1 MALVARQQVAP
12 AAPGPQGGAS
22 LTFAGITRTIV
33 DPGWPAAVAL
43 ASTFRHKSV
52 FDLRRG
58 IMARLLAFLTVTT
71 ILAGCAAH
79 EAAPPPVP
87 VAEAAPVIPE
97 APPALKPQYGAFGFD
112 TGGMDRSVQPG
123 DNFYQFANGT
133 WAKNTPIPPDKSNY
147 GMFTVLDDLSR
158 SRTRDV
164 IQEQAKDPNSKI
176 GNAYASFMDEAAI
189 EAKGLGPFDPW
200 LNQVRGLKSKAG
212 LAALYADADRLGIG
226 TPFVMFIGQDRK
238 ASDQYALN
246 VYQGGLGMPDRDYY
260 LSADPKIA
268 ETRAK
273 YLEHLTK
280 VLTLAGE
287 QNPEARAKAIV
298 AFETRIAKVHWT
310 RVQSRD
316 ANKTYNKYSLAQVRK
331 LVPGFDFPSFVK
343 ADGAKVDNVLVY
355 QPSAFK
361 GIGAELGRT
370 PLAVIKDQLLIR
382 SIDAYAAYLPKQ
394 FDAENF
400 AFYGTVLN
408 GTPQQE
414 ERWKRAV
421 DFTVGSLG
429 DDVSKLYVAKYFPPE
444 TKAAADRLVHNLISA
459 MDRRIDTLDW
469 MGPETKA
476 KAHAKLAAFTP
487 KIGYPSQWRDM
498 SGLLVDRADV
508 LGNAMRSARFEH
520 EYEIGKLGAP
530 IRRWEWGMT
539 PMTINAYSN
548 PTMVEIVFPAAILQP
563 PFFDPNADDA
573 VNYGGIGA
581 VIGHEMSHQFD
592 DQGAKYD
599 LHGNLVDWWT
609 PADAKNF
616 QSRLDKL
623 GAQYDAYEPLPGF
636 HVQGKLTMGENVAD
650 LAGLTVAHDA
660 YIASLGSKEPPVIDG
675 MTADQRFYL
684 GWAQIWRRNYREAN
698 LRQRL
703 LTDPHSP
710 SEQRAAI
717 VRNMD
722 PWYPAFSVEPGQKL
736 YLPPADRVR
745 IW

>member
-1 MALVARQQVAP
+1 
-12 AAPGPQGGAS
+12 
-22 LTFAGITRTIV
+22 
-33 DPGWPAAVAL
+33 
-43 ASTFRHKSV
+43 
-52 FDLRRG
+52 
-58 IMARLLAFLTVTT
+58 MARIFALLTATT

-79 EAAPPPVP
+79 GAVAPPAVAPAAEAIPAAPPV
-87 VAEAAPVIPE
+87 
-97 APPALKPQYGAFGFD
+97 PPAPKPQYGTYGFD
-112 TGGMDRSVQPG
+112 ATGMDPSVAPG
-123 DNFYQFANGT
+123 DNFYQFANGI
-133 WAKNTPIPPDKSNY
+133 WAKNTPIPADKSSY
-147 GMFTVLDDLSR
+147 GSFNILDDLSR
-158 SRTRDV
+158 ERTRDV
-164 IQEQAKDPNSKI
+164 IQEESKDPNSRI
-176 GNAYASFMDEAAI
+176 GSAYASFMDQSAI
-189 EAKGLGPFDPW
+189 ESKGLAPFDPW
-200 LNQVRGLKSKAG
+200 LNQVRSIKSKKG
-212 LAALYADADRLGIG
+212 LPALYGDADGLGINV
-226 TPFVMFIGQDRK
+226 PFNMFVGQDRK
-238 ASDQYALN
+238 ASDQYTLN
-246 VYQGGLGMPDRDYY
+246 VLQGGLGMPDRDYY

-273 YLEHLTK
+273 YLDHLTNM
-280 VLTLAGE
+280 LTLAGE
-287 QNPEARAKAIV
+287 KNAAARAKAIV
-298 AFETRIAKVHWT
+298 DFETRIAKVHWT
-310 RVQSRD
+310 RADSRD
-316 ANKTYNKYSLAQVRK
+316 ATKTYNRMSLAEVRK
-331 LVPGFDFPSFVK
+331 LAPGFDFPAFVK
-343 ADGAKVDNVLVY
+343 ADGMTLDHVVVF

-361 GIGAELGRT
+361 GIATLIGQA
-370 PLAVIKDQLLIR
+370 PLSVLKDQLLVR
-382 SIDAYAAYLPKQ
+382 SLDSYSAVLPKR
-394 FDAENF
+394 FDDESF

-421 DFTVGSLG
+421 TFTVGALG

-444 TKAAADRLVHNLISA
+444 TKAAADKLVHNLISA
-459 MDRRIDTLDW
+459 MDRRIDKLDW

-498 SGLLVDRADV
+498 SGLVVDRADA
-508 LGNAMRSARFEH
+508 LGNAMRSARFEQG
-520 EYEIGKLGAP
+520 YQIGHLGGP

-563 PFFDPNADDA
+563 PFFDPNADPA

-616 QSRLDKL
+616 QSRLDRL
-623 GAQYDAYEPLPGF
+623 GAQFDAYEPLPGF

-660 YIASLGSKEPPVIDG
+660 YIESLGGTEPPVIEG
-675 MTADQRFYL
+675 TTGDQRFYF
-684 GWAQIWRRNYREAN
+684 GWAQVWRRNYREPN

-717 VRNMD
+717 VRNLD
-722 PWYPAFSVEPGQKL
+722 PWYPAFNVQSGQKL
-736 YLPPADRVR
+736 YLAPADRVR

>member
-1 MALVARQQVAP
+1 
-12 AAPGPQGGAS
+12 
-22 LTFAGITRTIV
+22 
-33 DPGWPAAVAL
+33 
-43 ASTFRHKSV
+43 
-52 FDLRRG
+52 
-58 IMARLLAFLTVTT
+58 MARIFALLTATT

-79 EAAPPPVP
+79 EAV
-87 VAEAAPVIPE
+87 
-97 APPALKPQYGAFGFD
+97 APPAVAPAAEAVPAVPPAPPAPKPQYGTYGFD
-112 TGGMDRSVQPG
+112 ATGMDPSVAPG

-133 WAKNTPIPPDKSNY
+133 WAKNTPIPADKSSY
-147 GMFTVLDDLSR
+147 GSFNILDDLSR
-158 SRTRDV
+158 ERTRDV
-164 IQEQAKDPNSKI
+164 IQEESKDPNSRI
-176 GNAYASFMDEAAI
+176 GSAYASFMDQSAI
-189 EAKGLGPFDPW
+189 ESKGLAPFDPW
-200 LNQVRGLKSKAG
+200 LSQVRAIKSKKG
-212 LAALYADADRLGIG
+212 LPALYGDADGLGINV
-226 TPFVMFIGQDRK
+226 PFNMFVGQDRK
-238 ASDQYALN
+238 ASDQYTLN
-246 VYQGGLGMPDRDYY
+246 VLQGGLGMPDRDYY

-273 YLEHLTK
+273 YLDHLTNM
-280 VLTLAGE
+280 LTLAGE
-287 QNPEARAKAIV
+287 KSAAARAKAIV
-298 AFETRIAKVHWT
+298 DFETRIAKVHWT
-310 RVQSRD
+310 RADSRD
-316 ANKTYNKYSLAQVRK
+316 ATKTYNRMSLAEVRK
-331 LVPGFDFPSFVK
+331 LAPGFDFPAFVK
-343 ADGAKVDNVLVY
+343 ADGMTLDHVVVF

-361 GIGAELGRT
+361 GIATLIGQA
-370 PLAVIKDQLLIR
+370 PLSVLKDQLLVR
-382 SIDAYAAYLPKQ
+382 SLDSYSAVLPKR
-394 FDAENF
+394 FDDESF

-421 DFTVGSLG
+421 TFTVGALG

-444 TKAAADRLVHNLISA
+444 TKAAADKLVHNLISA
-459 MDRRIDTLDW
+459 MDRRIDKLDW

-498 SGLLVDRADV
+498 NGLVVDRSDA
-508 LGNAMRSARFEH
+508 LGNAMRSARFEQG
-520 EYEIGKLGAP
+520 YQIGHLGGP

-563 PFFDPNADDA
+563 PFFDPNADPA

-616 QSRLDKL
+616 QSRLDRL
-623 GAQYDAYEPLPGF
+623 GAQFDAYEPLPGF

-660 YIASLGSKEPPVIDG
+660 YIASLGGTEPPVIEG
-675 MTADQRFYL
+675 TTGDQRFYF
-684 GWAQIWRRNYREAN
+684 GWAQVWRRNYREPN

-717 VRNMD
+717 VRNLD
-722 PWYPAFSVEPGQKL
+722 PWYPAFNVQSGQKL
-736 YLPPADRVR
+736 YLAPADRVR